1 MSTKKFALASTV
13 NSGLLCKDGTGNY
26 VVSTE
31 YTGNQRYSDLVKT
44 FYSKDEAFE
53 FIKEKE
59 FYALE
64 PVIFNEETETAGN

>member
-13 NSGLLCKDGTGNY
+13 NSGLLCKGGAGNY

-31 YTGNQRYSDLVKT
+31 YTGNQRYSGLIKT
-44 FYSKDEAFE
+44 FDSKEEALS
-53 FIKEKE
+53 FIEEHE

-64 PVIFNEETETAGN
+64 PTEIEDDE